1 MIDVLVVSQSCLTA
15 VNRAPYRVLRKRGWS
30 VEIVVPKKF
39 VANGFSRSADPA
51 AGEDPPIHE
60 LEIRRAHPRLW
71 RFPALRALLRSRRPR
86 VIILDVDPGSILALE
101 VGSWARR
108 SGVKVACISCDNL
121 DRTVATEA
129 RRSILAGAK
138 LMISRTLVAAG
149 RFVIDHVFVLS
160 STSQRLM
167 ERLGF
172 QDRVTLMPLGFDP
185 LLFRPDQRVRAE
197 TRKALGLT
205 DVTFAY
211 FGRLTPEKGAHLL
224 LQALERLKNHPW
236 QLLLDEFSEYQ
247 HPYASQLRGLIDTL
261 GFKERIVFFDARH
274 EEMGRYMNAADI
286 VVMPSVSSDVWS
298 EQYGRVAPEAM
309 ACGRVV
315 VVSDCGALPEV
326 VGDDA
331 IVIPQADVSALAD
344 ALSRVYENETLRRDI
359 GPRAAEHAIAHHS
372 LGVQVDRMERVL
384 NRWLEKPSSVS

>member
-15 VNRAPYRVLRKRGWS
+15 VNRAPYRLLQRRGWA

-39 VANGFSRSADPA
+39 ESNGFSRSADPA
-51 AGEDPPIHE
+51 LRDDPPIHQ

-71 RFPALRALLRSRRPR
+71 RFPALRALLQARRPR
-86 VIILDVDPGSILALE
+86 AVILDVDPGSVLALE

-108 SGVKVACISCDNL
+108 SGAKVACISCDNL
-121 DRTVATEA
+121 DRTVVTEA
-129 RRSILAGAK
+129 RRSVVAGAK
-138 LMISRTLVAAG
+138 LAISRALITAG

-160 STSQRLM
+160 STSQKLM

-172 QDRVTLMPLGFDP
+172 RNRVTLMPLGFDP
-185 LLFRPDQRVRAE
+185 ALFRPDPDVRTE

-211 FGRLTPEKGAHLL
+211 FGRLTPEKGVHVL
-224 LQALERLKNHPW
+224 LQALARLKDRPW

-247 HPYASQLRGLIDTL
+247 HPYARQVRDLIDTL
-261 GFKERIVFFDARH
+261 ELKERIVFFDARH
-274 EEMGRYMNAADI
+274 EDMGRYMNAADI
-286 VVMPSVSSDVWS
+286 VAMPSMSSNAWS

-315 VVSDCGALPEV
+315 VVSNCGALPEI
-326 VGDDA
+326 VGDGA
-331 IVIPQADVSALAD
+331 IVIPEGSVSALAE
-344 ALSRVYENETLRRDI
+344 ALARVYDNEALRREI
-359 GPRAAEHAIAHHS
+359 GPRAAEHATAHHS
-372 LGVQVDRMERVL
+372 LGVQVDRMERL
-384 NRWLEKPSSVS
+384 LSHWLDKPLSTN